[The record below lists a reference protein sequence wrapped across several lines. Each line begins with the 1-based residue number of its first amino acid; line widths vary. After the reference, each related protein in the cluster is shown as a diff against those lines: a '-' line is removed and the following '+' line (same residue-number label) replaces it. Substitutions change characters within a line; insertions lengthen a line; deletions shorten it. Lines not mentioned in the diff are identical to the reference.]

1 MSAET
6 EKMTDEE
13 IAKWQ
18 EELEELESSAMAGPQ
33 MTESEKMRRIKEV
46 ASGDFQKSI
55 KEKIEAR
62 KRELAQEI
70 ANTLDTH
77 KKNRLQQDLTLISGY

>member
-18 EELEELESSAMAGPQ
+18 EELEELESNAMAGPQ
-33 MTESEKMRRIKEV
+33 MTESEKMRRIREV
-46 ASGDFQKSI
+46 ASGDFQRNI
-55 KEKIEAR
+55 QEKIEAR

-70 ANTLDTH
+70 ANTLDPH

>member
-18 EELEELESSAMAGPQ
+18 EELYELESSAMAGPQ
-33 MTESEKMRRIKEV
+33 MTESEKIRRIREV
-46 ASGDFQKSI
+46 ASGDFQRSI
-55 KEKIEAR
+55 QEKIEAR
-62 KRELAQEI
+62 KRELPQEI
-70 ANTLDTH
+70 ANTLDPQN
-77 KKNRLQQDLTLISGY
+77 KERLQQDLTLISGY